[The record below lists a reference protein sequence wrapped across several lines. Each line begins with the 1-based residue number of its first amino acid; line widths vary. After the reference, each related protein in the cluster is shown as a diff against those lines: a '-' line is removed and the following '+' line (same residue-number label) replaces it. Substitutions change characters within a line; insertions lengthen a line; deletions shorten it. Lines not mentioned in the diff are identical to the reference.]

1 MDKDNLRQIIN
12 VVATAA
18 MIFVNYLANALP
30 IGGKNTGEL
39 AGLYYNDPVRVSIIP
54 SPYAFAIWGLIYL
67 LLAFFVIYQALP
79 SQKGNEISRKI
90 GWWYSVTCLFNIMWI
105 FFWHL
110 LDHVYSIIP
119 MLFLLLSL
127 IMLYQKLETGKAGV
141 SLVDRLAYKAPFS
154 IYLGWITVATVV
166 NVSVFI
172 VTVPSLHQFFLS
184 IASAEI
190 WSILVLVVATLI
202 GSATA
207 FVKKDYLYPLVLV
220 WALFA
225 IATRNDFSSTISIIS
240 IICAS
245 LMLID
250 SIVVVIL
257 RVRNKTI

>member
-1 MDKDNLRQIIN
+1 
-12 VVATAA
+12 
-18 MIFVNYLANALP
+18 
-30 IGGKNTGEL
+30 
-39 AGLYYNDPVRVSIIP
+39 
-54 SPYAFAIWGLIYL
+54 
-67 LLAFFVIYQALP
+67 
-79 SQKGNEISRKI
+79 
-90 GWWYSVTCLFNIMWI
+90 
-105 FFWHL
+105 
-110 LDHVYSIIP
+110 
-119 MLFLLLSL
+119 
-127 IMLYQKLETGKAGV
+127 
-141 SLVDRLAYKAPFS
+141 VDRLAYKAPFS

-184 IASAEI
+184 IASAGI
-190 WSILVLVVATLI
+190 WSILILVVATLI

-207 FVKKDYLYPLVLV
+207 FIKKDYLYPLVLV

-250 SIVVVIL
+250 SIFVVIL

>member
-12 VVATAA
+12 IIATAA

-30 IGGKNTGEL
+30 LGGRNTGEL
-39 AGLYYNDPVRVSIIP
+39 ASLYYNDPIKVSIIP
-54 SPYAFAIWGLIYL
+54 SGYAFAIWGVIYL
-67 LLAFFVIYQALP
+67 LLAFFVVYQALP

-127 IMLYQKLETGKAGV
+127 IMLYQKLEIGKAGV

-172 VTVPSLHQFFLS
+172 VKIPSLRQFFLS

-207 FVKKDYLYPLVLV
+207 FIKKDYLYPLVLV

-225 IATRNDFSSTISIIS
+225 IATRNDFSSVIGVTSL
-240 IICAS
+240 ICAL

-257 RVRNKTI
+257 RVQNKTI